1 MVEARD
7 ETSSDQIEDSDKC
20 DYDWYEN
27 IERVVG
33 IEEQERYE
41 DEEESFPNLV
51 AQKLDVLQDS
61 RPFDLCT
68 NEENA
73 ERNEVYRQ

>member
-7 ETSSDQIEDSDKC
+7 KASSDQIEDSDKC

-33 IEEQERYE
+33 IEEQERYK
-41 DEEESFPNLV
+41 DEEESLTNLV

-68 NEENA
+68 YEENA